1 MCVGGNSRWLNF
13 SSTFPIL
20 FYIIALLETK
30 KMGNAEAKAKAA
42 KASTVSSSLSG
53 RSADKRVEQAFVR
66 LTGDTSNCLT
76 FGNLKEVFSEGLA
89 ESLWNYLSDSKPY
102 DGRLTLDEFARHA
115 PSLWGTST
123 DVYVKVC
130 QPVLTMIKHCSE
142 AAGAGAV
149 DGDEKF
155 IGNLVHEMCERG
167 SSVEEIV
174 SWKHAMCPSFCDA
187 LRDLVL
193 HVFLDYAY
201 RSVEYSSEILTPM
214 QMWYVQSSLQSI
226 FFPKKSSE
234 VCSFNDLCMFFIKT
248 SLLTFPDSEESHE
261 TIVNNSWTPLY
272 STAVHGISVNRF
284 ENNVFD
290 YRGPTVSIFQLSD
303 SSVFVLAT
311 EDTWRHSASRFG
323 GPATTLFEVFPDLKR
338 FSSPSS
344 SIYCNFKIRSAAFG
358 LSFMERM
365 KIDKEM
371 GNVAAIEVWGCAP
384 SSALQDQQRLR
395 MWQSKQAEKIKKVP
409 LPGNWDD
416 NPDKTILEMAGVQ
429 FSNERKLMEME
440 ARARQN

>member
-1 MCVGGNSRWLNF
+1 
-13 SSTFPIL
+13 
-20 FYIIALLETK
+20 
-30 KMGNAEAKAKAA
+30 MGNTEAKAKLS
-42 KASTVSSSLSG
+42 KTSTTAPSMSD
-53 RSADKRVEQAFVR
+53 RSIDKRVEQAFVK
-66 LTGDTSNCLT
+66 LTGSTSNYLT
-76 FGNLKEVFSEGLA
+76 FGNLKDVFSEGLA

-102 DGRLTLDEFARHA
+102 DDRLTLDEFARHA

-130 QPVLTMIKHCSE
+130 QPVLTLVKNCSE

-149 DGDEKF
+149 AGDEKF
-155 IGNLVHEMCERG
+155 IGNLVHEMVREQLGLSSQDLFLIKRSQSYRCERG

-174 SWKHAMCPSFCDA
+174 SWKRDMCPAFCNA

-193 HVFLDYAY
+193 HVFLGYAFV
-201 RSVEYSSEILTPM
+201 RILIMEISDNTEYSSEILTPM
-214 QMWYVQSSLQSI
+214 QMWYVQSSLQST
-226 FFPKKSSE
+226 FFPKQSAKE
-234 VCSFNDLCMFFIKT
+234 AC
-248 SLLTFPDSEESHE
+248 ESN
-261 TIVNNSWTPLY
+261 VNHSWTPLY

-290 YRGPTVSIFQLSD
+290 YRGPTVSIFQLTDGSI
-303 SSVFVLAT
+303 FVLAT
-311 EDTWRHSASRFG
+311 EDTWRHSGSRFG
-323 GPATTLFEVFPDLKR
+323 GQATVLFEISPDLKR
-338 FSSPSS
+338 FSSPSPP
-344 SIYCNFKIRSAAFG
+344 IYCNFKIRSAAFG
-358 LSFMERM
+358 LSFLDKM

-395 MWQSKQAEKIKKVP
+395 AWQNKQAEKIKKVP

-416 NPDKTILEMAGVQ
+416 NPDKTILEMAGIQ

-440 ARARQN
+440 AKARQNDNL